1 MSRRLT
7 LTSPPFTGR
16 TGRGVRVAVV
26 DSGVAAGHPHVG
38 AVAEGVSLLA
48 NGEDSSDYR
57 DRLGHGT
64 AIAGAIREKA
74 PDVELLAVRI
84 FDRELKA
91 SGEVLADAV
100 RWASDHGAQ
109 LINLS
114 LGTPNEARRELLSAA
129 LQYAAE
135 RGAIVVAAAEHD
147 GAPMYP
153 GALEGA
159 IGVLL
164 DNQCARDEII
174 LLDAA
179 PRSLRL
185 AASGYPRPIPG
196 VPTERNFSGLSFAVA
211 NVTGFLARVAKDGDL
226 RAWLA
231 TQTKVQPDATEAT
244 NRAD

>member
-1 MSRRLT
+1 VSRRLT
-7 LTSPPFTGR
+7 LNSPPFKDR

-38 AVAEGVSLLA
+38 AVADGVSLLA
-48 NGEDSSDYR
+48 TGEDSSDYR
-57 DRLGHGT
+57 DRVGHGT
-64 AIAGAIREKA
+64 AVAGAIREKA

-91 SGEVLADAV
+91 SGEVLAAAV
-100 RWASDHGAQ
+100 RWAADHGAH

-114 LGTPNEARRELLSAA
+114 LGTPNEARRELLAEA
-129 LQYAAE
+129 LAYASTC
-135 RGAIVVAAAEHD
+135 GALVVAAAEHN

-164 DNQCARDEII
+164 DNQCARDEML

-179 PRSLRL
+179 PRFPRL

-196 VPTERNFSGLSFAVA
+196 IPPERNIAGLSFAVA
-211 NVTGFLARVAKDGDL
+211 NATGFLSRIVERGDL

-231 TQTKVQPDATEAT
+231 TQTKVHPDATETT
-244 NRAD
+244 NWAD

>member
-7 LTSPPFTGR
+7 LNSAPFAGR

-38 AVAEGVSLLA
+38 AVTAGVALLA
-48 NGEDSSDYR
+48 TAEDASDYR

-64 AIAGAIREKA
+64 AVAGAIREKA
-74 PDVELLAVRI
+74 PDVELLALRI

-91 SGEVLADAV
+91 SGEVLARAIH
-100 RWASDHGAQ
+100 WAADHGAQ

-114 LGTPNEARRELLSAA
+114 LGTPNEARRELLAEA
-129 LQYAAE
+129 LAYAST
-135 RGAIVVAAAEHD
+135 RGALVTAAAEHNA
-147 GAPMYP
+147 APMYP

-164 DNQCARDEII
+164 DARCARDEIV

-196 VPTERNFSGLSFAVA
+196 VPPERNFSGASFAVA
-211 NVTGFLARVAKDGDL
+211 NVTGFLARLLEGENLHD
-226 RAWLA
+226 WLA
-231 TQTKVQPDATEAT
+231 TQGIDSGIG
-244 NRAD
+244 